1 MRGVLVTFEG
11 VEGSG
16 KSTQADKLAD
26 FLRGQGMECV
36 VSREPGGTPIGE
48 QVRSILLDPKNRAMD
63 GRTELFLYLASR
75 SQHVFEK
82 VMPAVAAGKVVI
94 LDRYAESSVAYQ
106 GAGRELGEQV
116 VSRLN
121 RLATHNLKADLVV
134 VVDVPVAVGQKRKQG
149 DELDRLEQER
159 IEFHERVRSSYLA
172 MARRAGRR
180 IRVVDGRKSPDE
192 IQADVRRLVLELLE
206 RKGYKFR

>member
-1 MRGVLVTFEG
+1 VRGVLVTFEG

-16 KSTQADKLAD
+16 KSTQADKLAA
-26 FLRGQGMECV
+26 FLRGQGVECV

-48 QVRSILLDPKNRAMD
+48 QVRSILLDPNNRAMA

-82 VMPAVAAGKVVI
+82 VMPAIAAGKVVI

-121 RLATHNLKADLVV
+121 RLATHNLKADLVI
-134 VVDVPVAVGQKRKQG
+134 VVDVPVAVGQERKQG
-149 DELDRLEQER
+149 NELDRLEQER

-172 MARRAGRR
+172 MARRSGRR
-180 IRVVDGRKSPDE
+180 IRVLDGRRGPDE

-206 RKGYKFR
+206 RKGHKFR

>member
-94 LDRYAESSVAYQ
+94 LDRYAETSVAYQ

>member
-1 MRGVLVTFEG
+1 VRGVLVTFEG

>member
-1 MRGVLVTFEG
+1 VRGVLVTFEG

-94 LDRYAESSVAYQ
+94 LDRYAETSVAYQ